1 MLKPLEKLL
10 NLLLAL
16 IAFYAI
22 TAAIVPVFGYQ
33 LFIFPIKFEVIQN
46 ISFDYVRLLLLR
58 SCVFLTMAVFIL
70 NYALYKRPYSAL
82 APVAV
87 FCYSLSIFEFLAQ
100 FTIAQITDYS
110 ISTSGIVFFL
120 TLAILAHYKNS
131 KSAKL
136 LFKK

>member
-1 MLKPLEKLL
+1 MPKPLEKLL

-87 FCYSLSIFEFLAQ
+87 FFYSLSIFEFLAQ

-120 TLAILAHYKNS
+120 SLAIFAHYKNS
-131 KSAKL
+131 KSANL

>member
-1 MLKPLEKLL
+1 MPKPLEKLL

-87 FCYSLSIFEFLAQ
+87 FFYSLSIFEFLAQ
-100 FTIAQITDYS
+100 FTIAEITDYS

-120 TLAILAHYKNS
+120 SLAIFAHYKNS
-131 KSAKL
+131 KSANL

>member
-1 MLKPLEKLL
+1 VPKPLEKLL

-87 FCYSLSIFEFLAQ
+87 FFYSLSIFEFLAQ
-100 FTIAQITDYS
+100 FTIAEITDYS

-120 TLAILAHYKNS
+120 SLAIFAHYKNS
-131 KSAKL
+131 KSANL

>member
-1 MLKPLEKLL
+1 MPKPLEKLL

-22 TAAIVPVFGYQ
+22 TSAIVPVFGYQ

-70 NYALYKRPYSAL
+70 NYALYKRPYSAS
-82 APVAV
+82 VS
-87 FCYSLSIFEFLAQ
+87 Y
-100 FTIAQITDYS
+100 TH
-110 ISTSGIVFFL
+110 L
-120 TLAILAHYKNS
+120 TLPTTPYV
-131 KSAKL
+131 
-136 LFKK
+136 